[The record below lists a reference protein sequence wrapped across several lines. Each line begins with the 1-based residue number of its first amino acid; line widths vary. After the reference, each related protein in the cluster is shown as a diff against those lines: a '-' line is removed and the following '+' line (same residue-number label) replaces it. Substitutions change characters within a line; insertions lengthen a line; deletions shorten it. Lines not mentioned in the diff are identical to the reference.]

1 MAKFKHF
8 FLNNTSISEN
18 YAATGGGSGPFR
30 SLPRDSREDHGK
42 KLFKQ
47 WESAKITAAAREG
60 AAEPNVAGVSFVTL
74 LVDGFVGELNGKQ
87 QSGLDLEKVRR

>member
-1 MAKFKHF
+1 MRRPVAVRARFVLCLAILVKITAR
-8 FLNNTSISEN
+8 NCSS
-18 YAATGGGSGPFR
+18 SG
-30 SLPRDSREDHGK
+30 
-42 KLFKQ
+42 
-47 WESAKITAAAREG
+47 KITAAAREG